1 MALAGVLSAIRQLV
15 LDGPP
20 PGGDPAQRRADLAQ
34 RFPNL
39 APRELDDLAAIP
51 PERIRVYTRLV
62 FAGECSLL
70 EWACPLSLAAMHAL
84 ARQAGDGRSPR
95 ELGLELVHRMHAH
108 RPWRTPSVRELVA
121 NFQAFVREQRAD
133 LLTRWSGLTDL
144 VDFERTET
152 EVFYAPDAPL
162 APVSAAQL
170 QQMAALSVGELLERR
185 VTRPGY
191 AALRCYGFDVAAFAA
206 QHRGVRPLPPAPWPP
221 SRPWSAACGRAAE
234 TGAPTWVMLNGPAE
248 WAALSACGDDARLSL
263 NDMAAAFLNALSEEA
278 DRGARPID
286 EAQAFE
292 RFFALL
298 ARCFDAGVLLSAEAP
313 GSG

>member
-20 PGGDPAQRRADLAQ
+20 PGGDAVQRRADLAQ
-34 RFPNL
+34 RFPGL

-84 ARQAGDGRSPR
+84 AREAGDRRSPR

-108 RPWRTPSVRELVA
+108 RPWRSPSVRELVA
-121 NFQAFVREQRAD
+121 NFQAFVRERCAD
-133 LLTRWSGLTDL
+133 PLARWSGLADL

-152 EVFYAPDAPL
+152 EVFYAADTPL

-170 QQMAALSVGELLERR
+170 GQMTAMSVGELLECR
-185 VTRPGY
+185 VARPAY
-191 AALRCYGFDVAAFAA
+191 VALRRYGFDVAAFAE
-206 QHRGVRPLPPAPWPP
+206 QYRGVRPLPSAPDPP
-221 SRPWSAACGRAAE
+221 SRPWLAACGRAAE
-234 TGAPTWVMLNGPAE
+234 SGAPTWMTMNGPAE
-248 WAALSACGDDARLSL
+248 WAALSACGDDAPVSL
-263 NDMAAAFLNALSEEA
+263 NDVAAAFLNEMIA
-278 DRGARPID
+278 GAQAGASPID
-286 EAQAFE
+286 EARAFE
-292 RFFALL
+292 QFFALL
-298 ARCFDAGVLLSAEAP
+298 ARCFDAGVLLSAE
-313 GSG
+313 SGGR